1 MNLDPNTVIAARL
14 IAEIRPCLG
23 DYEALTRRL
32 DSMVALFLSLGNT
45 ELATLANWLGASEMN
60 HLLTAHA
67 AQGQAIAELSAM
79 AEAVLANLEGREP
92 GQLRQADIRPLSD
105 KLSEQYRALT
115 FDGETF
121 AVIDLPR
128 QDATDPESE
137 SAL

>member
-1 MNLDPNTVIAARL
+1 MNIDKNTIAAARL

-23 DYEALTRRL
+23 DYETLTRRL
-32 DSMVALFLSLGNT
+32 DAMVALFLSFDNPA
-45 ELATLANWLGASEMN
+45 LATLANWLGATEMN

-105 KLSEQYRALT
+105 KLGEQYRALA

-121 AVIDLPR
+121 SVIDLPR
-128 QDATDPESE
+128 QDATQPDPNP
-137 SAL
+137 L